1 MSMKLTTKGTVPAWL
16 WRSTACLP
24 PNLEAGL
31 WFSLRPKQCKTSQ
44 RNYLGHL
51 GAGEISQ
58 ATANQPLFCFVRRNG
73 CYYQDA
79 FPEKRWKL
87 CFILTTFPS
96 QWIFL
101 WIRAQGM
108 LRQIFKVW
116 RIFID
121 LKIWKMKSRMY
132 SSLNSATVEL
142 VQLNCTCCSWTVG
155 AAGFP

>member
-1 MSMKLTTKGTVPAWL
+1 MKLTTKGTAPTWL

-79 FPEKRWKL
+79 FPEKWWKL
-87 CFILTTFPS
+87 SFILTTFPS

-101 WIRAQGM
+101 WIRAQGI

-116 RIFID
+116 WIFID
-121 LKIWKMKSRMY
+121 LKILKMKSRMY
-132 SSLNSATVEL
+132 SSLNTATIKL
-142 VQLNCTCCSWTVG
+142 VQLNCMCCSWTVG
-155 AAGFP
+155 TAGFP